1 MISSDILVGIK
12 IDPQD
17 KRAVFIHAAI
27 NCIVDH
33 GYAETTVRKIAK
45 YAGVTPGLLV
55 HYFDGKEHLIAETY
69 RYLETYLLKSYSEKA
84 STKNV
89 NPLEILRGFFAARIE
104 AETLN
109 PIQLK
114 VWVAFWS
121 LTLIRSDMQH
131 IHQGIY
137 ENALAEMKHMLTNA
151 YEASDKKVDSK
162 KIHRTAIGIIA
173 LFDGLWLEWS
183 LNPSTFTVGEGLLIL
198 TEFVEGATGLKLS

>member
-1 MISSDILVGIK
+1 MITSDILVGVK

-27 NCIVDH
+27 HCIVDH

-69 RYLETYLLKSYSEKA
+69 RYLETYLLKSYSAKA

-89 NPLEILRGFFAARIE
+89 DPVEILRGFFIARIE

-121 LTLIRSDMQH
+121 LTLTRSDMQH

-137 ENALAEMKHMLTNA
+137 ENSLSEMKDMLTKA
-151 YEASDKKVDSK
+151 YKASDRQVDAP
-162 KIHRTAIGIIA
+162 KIHRTAVGILA

-183 LNPSTFTVGEGLLIL
+183 LNPTTFSVGEGLQII
-198 TEFVEGATGLKLS
+198 TEFVEGTTGLKLS